1 MFCERCDIIRK
12 TALGMSMLIEW
23 GDDVRERRS
32 GFRYLAKAIRVSG
45 KRRSMVMSNKRRSEY
60 RCLAIVAIML
70 VNRTMSP
77 DVSSIEK

>member
-32 GFRYLAKAIRVSG
+32 EFRYLAKAITVSW
-45 KRRSMVMSNKRRSEY
+45 KRRLVVMSGKRRSEY

-70 VNRTMSP
+70 VNRTRRP
-77 DVSSIEK
+77 DVSSLGK